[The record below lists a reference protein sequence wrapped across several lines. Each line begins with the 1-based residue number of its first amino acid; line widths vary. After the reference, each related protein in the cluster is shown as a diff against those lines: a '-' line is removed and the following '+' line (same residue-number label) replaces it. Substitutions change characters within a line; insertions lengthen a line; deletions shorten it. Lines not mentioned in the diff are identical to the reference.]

1 MLTCGEL
8 VWVSGGGDALLQ
20 AIPLA
25 FVKYKMIVII
35 RIWHCLVYGNTIEG
49 LYDKSD
55 RSEASSYQFGV

>member
-35 RIWHCLVYGNTIEG
+35 RIWHCLVYGNYNRRFI
-49 LYDKSD
+49 
-55 RSEASSYQFGV
+55 